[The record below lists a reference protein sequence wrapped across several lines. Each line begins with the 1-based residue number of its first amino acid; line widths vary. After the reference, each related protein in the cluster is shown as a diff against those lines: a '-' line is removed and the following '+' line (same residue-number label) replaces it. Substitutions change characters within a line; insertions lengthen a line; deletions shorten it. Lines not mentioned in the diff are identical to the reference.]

1 MDDGAECAFFKFA
14 KERKEAYTP
23 NGFAAIHRELDRLE
37 KEYDRNIMKLDG
49 YKDLYNSSYQYV
61 LENTRHPQEV
71 SQSHQLSPK
80 ATPASPTPWFPPHP
94 RPYSPGKGTAGRR

>member
-61 LENTRHPQEV
+61 LENT
-71 SQSHQLSPK
+71 SCK
-80 ATPASPTPWFPPHP
+80 ASLQKRTLWSW
-94 RPYSPGKGTAGRR
+94 

>member
-37 KEYDRNIMKLDG
+37 KGEDRNLMKFSKG
-49 YKDLYNSSYQYV
+49 MCKV
-61 LENTRHPQEV
+61 LQV
-71 SQSHQLSPK
+71 
-80 ATPASPTPWFPPHP
+80 
-94 RPYSPGKGTAGRR
+94 G